1 MIAALLPLTSFRL
14 RLLAHIHEQGGSHI
28 RDLSSSLGLHLRS
41 VQKAV
46 EKLMPLLTQTRI
58 GSTKLLELDRQHEGY
73 RTLLVIIE
81 DYRSDT
87 APKEARG
94 ILRNLAAHLPPD
106 DLNLLAACLFGS
118 HARGKA
124 TGKSDIDVLVVVR
137 RKDPALA
144 RRLGQLNA
152 LFAREVSPLMLTE
165 EEFLEGVEKGEP
177 ALLSLREPGQRYLFR
192 GADYFLSH
200 LPPPARR

>member
-1 MIAALLPLTSFRL
+1 MITALLPLTSFRL

-28 RDLSSSLGLHLRS
+28 RELSSSLGLHLYS

-46 EKLMPLLTQTRI
+46 EKLRPLLTISKI

-73 RTLLVIIE
+73 RTLIAIIE

-87 APKEARG
+87 APKEARS
-94 ILRNLAAHLPPD
+94 ILRNLAAHLPGD
-106 DLNLLAACLFGS
+106 DQNLLAACLFGS

-124 TGKSDIDVLVVVR
+124 TGKSDIDILVVVR
-137 RKDPALA
+137 KKDPALA
-144 RRLGQLNA
+144 RRLGQLGA
-152 LFAREVSPLMLTE
+152 LFGREVSPLVLTE

-177 ALLSLREPGQRYLFR
+177 ALLSLREPGQRYIIR

-200 LPPPARR
+200 LPPAAGR